1 MDDKPTPSEGQLAFE
16 RFTQKLKNK
25 GYNVVKKEVSDE
37 EQPLVATFVSGKRL
51 PIENKD
57 TKQEK

>member
-1 MDDKPTPSEGQLAFE
+1 MDDKPTPSESELALQ
-16 RFTQKLKNK
+16 RINQKLRDQGINLIKR
-25 GYNVVKKEVSDE
+25 EISDE

-57 TKQEK
+57 TKQDK

>member
-1 MDDKPTPSEGQLAFE
+1 MNDKPPASEGQLAFE
-16 RFTQKLKNK
+16 RFTQKLKDK
-25 GYNVVKKEVSDE
+25 GYNLREKEVSGE

-57 TKQEK
+57 TKQDK

>member
-1 MDDKPTPSEGQLAFE
+1 MDNKTTPSEGELALQ
-16 RFTQKLKNK
+16 RFNQKLRDQGIKLIK
-25 GYNVVKKEVSDE
+25 REVSDE

-57 TKQEK
+57 TKQDK

>member
-1 MDDKPTPSEGQLAFE
+1 MDDKPPASESQLAFE
-16 RFTQKLKNK
+16 RFTQKLKDK
-25 GYNVVKKEVSDE
+25 GYNFREKEVSDE

-57 TKQEK
+57 TKQDK

>member
-1 MDDKPTPSEGQLAFE
+1 MDFKPPASEGQLALE
-16 RFTQKLKNK
+16 RFTQRLKDK
-25 GYNVVKKEVSDE
+25 GFNVREKKVSDE

-57 TKQEK
+57 PKQEK